1 MGLIQLSPRALFQRV
16 GSETV
21 ILDLD
26 KGTYFELN
34 EMGTLMVDW
43 MERLPDRESVIAQV
57 LQQFEVSKELV
68 SQDLET
74 LIQGLTR
81 NGLLVSAP

>member
-21 ILDLD
+21 ILDLE

-34 EMGTLMVDW
+34 EMGTLMLEW
-43 MERLPDRESVIAQV
+43 MASLPDRESVIAKV
-57 LQQFEVSKELV
+57 LNQFEVSQDIVAE
-68 SQDLET
+68 DLEA
-74 LIQGLTR
+74 LIQGLSR
-81 NGLLVSAP
+81 NGLLVSKD

>member
-21 ILDLD
+21 ILDLE

-34 EMGTLMVDW
+34 EMGTLMLEW
-43 MERLPDRESVIAQV
+43 MASLPDRESVIAKV
-57 LQQFEVSKELV
+57 LNQFEVSQDIVAE
-68 SQDLET
+68 DLEA
-74 LIQGLTR
+74 LIQGLSR
-81 NGLLVSAP
+81 NGLLVSPA